1 MRLNMIALN
10 VLALSFLSSA
20 SFVCADI
27 KNSSLPHDQ
36 EEHNVPAPA
45 DSFAEES
52 PHSKKRILDLVRK
65 GVVVLKVK
73 TYASTDSEKRSAWEG
88 SGFIVHIDEKDDFA
102 IIATNRHVAGDMTVS
117 SYTVKF
123 SNGTTATA
131 DLLYFDPLFDFAF
144 LKLPK
149 SKLPKDAIALEISDK
164 PLEVN
169 QSVYT
174 MGNSAKDEFSTYKCT
189 IFSLYEM
196 LGPFAEQS
204 VKFSGLTVPG
214 ASGSPGFDENGKVVL
229 IVYGGKMTSGAGL
242 PISYVRDALKSLK
255 EKKNPHRRSLGI
267 VPQYTSLEDLVKA
280 EIVPVAAMQDYLNAF
295 PDANN
300 KILMINSR
308 IAGSDARKSFEA
320 GDVLWKINDTFVGPN
335 LYDFDHIVNKS
346 AKGDVI
352 SVSFYRKGELKDV
365 KVKSYELSL
374 DPALH
379 MITFADATWVE
390 NSEFIRLF
398 LGYEDNGVFMLGV
411 GQTSPFKA
419 LFNGD
424 LPAFFTDL
432 RIMRVTELDGNP
444 IKNLQDLWKV
454 IPTLMNKREFTV
466 KYIDFMGM
474 IGLGLFAPADREERL
489 AVVSYESKFD
499 APKFYEFDQEN
510 NEWKT
515 KSPNEAALSSTDSSK
530 GFASGG
536 DNQASMM
543 DRLKGML
550 SVKKSEESS
559 DDKKTE
565 DSPKKPSEEK
575 GEKKAPCC
583 AHKKKDKKPS
593 ELDDKKQK
601 SDELSNEKSEHKDDV
616 SSKNREDTSTKKRE
630 DGSRKNKNDHAS
642 REVDEEAMATS
653 A

>member
-1 MRLNMIALN
+1 MCFKIIVLNFLT
-10 VLALSFLSSA
+10 LSFLSST

-27 KNSSLPHDQ
+27 KNGSLPHSQ
-36 EEHNVPAPA
+36 PHSEEEQVSHPAA
-45 DSFAEES
+45 DPMAEES
-52 PHSKKRILDLVRK
+52 PQSKKRILDLVRK

-88 SGFIVHIDEKDDFA
+88 SGFIVHIDEKDDCA

-117 SYTVKF
+117 TYTVKF

-149 SKLPKDAIALEISDK
+149 SKLPKDAMALEISDK

-214 ASGSPGFDENGKVVL
+214 ASGSPGFDDNGKVVL

-242 PISYVRDALKSLK
+242 PISYVRDALKAL
-255 EKKNPHRRSLGI
+255 KKNKLPHRRSLGI

-280 EIVPVAAMQDYLNAF
+280 EIVPVNAMQEYLNTF

-308 IAGSDARKSFEA
+308 MAGSDSRKVFEA

-335 LYDFDHIVNKS
+335 LYEFDHIVNKS
-346 AKGDVI
+346 GKDDLI
-352 SVSFYRKGELKDV
+352 SVSFYRKGELKDA

-398 LGYEDNGVFMLGV
+398 LGYENEGVFMLGV

-424 LPAFFTDL
+424 LPSFFTDL
-432 RIMRVTELDGNP
+432 RIMRVTELDGHV
-444 IKNLQDLWKV
+444 IHTLHDLWKV
-454 IPTLMNKREFTV
+454 IPTLTRKREFTV

-499 APKFYEFDQEN
+499 APKFYAFDQEK

-515 KSPNEAALSSTDSSK
+515 KNEGDLSASSSK
-530 GFASGG
+530 SFTSGS
-536 DNQASMM
+536 DNTPTSMM

-550 SVKKSEESS
+550 SVKKSEEKS
-559 DDKKTE
+559 DDASTEKKNK
-565 DSPKKPSEEK
+565 DDPKSSLEEK

-583 AHKKKDKKPS
+583 AHKKKDKKSSENKEKEHKKEDSSKEDPS
-593 ELDDKKQK
+593 KKEDMWSNHK
-601 SDELSNEKSEHKDDV
+601 EEPRVKEDSDEKIAV
-616 SSKNREDTSTKKRE
+616 S
-630 DGSRKNKNDHAS
+630 A
-642 REVDEEAMATS
+642 
-653 A
+653 